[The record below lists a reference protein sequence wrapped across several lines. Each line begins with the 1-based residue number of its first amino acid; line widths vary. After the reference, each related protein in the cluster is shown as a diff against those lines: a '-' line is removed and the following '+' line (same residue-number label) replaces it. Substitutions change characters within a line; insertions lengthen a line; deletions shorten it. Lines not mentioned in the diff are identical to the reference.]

1 MVFFI
6 GECLELV
13 VSKVINNNIVSCI
26 GDDGHEVIAMGRGL
40 GFFCRPGTE
49 ITPSRVE
56 KTFSVDTENS
66 ERAKKLLSSLPEKHI
81 DISMKII
88 EYAGQI
94 LGCRL
99 NDNVYITL
107 TDHISFAISRHLE
120 GASMGSALMSEVKVF
135 YPREYTIGK
144 YAVSMIR
151 EELGVS
157 LPEDEA
163 CSIALHI
170 TNAEFSTNLN
180 QIVRITKAIGDI
192 RDIITRETGLDSFDG
207 IAGSEFI
214 SFLKFFVFRC
224 FSEEKSDIDDG
235 GRLMRLAEGLGGEL
249 VGVSSR
255 IVEYIEE
262 NTKRGVSLMDRAFLA
277 VNIYWFGEYTRR
289 NQDGTF

>member
-1 MVFFI
+1 M
-6 GECLELV
+6 V
-13 VSKVINNNIVSCI
+13 VSKVINNNIVSCV
-26 GDDGHEVIAMGRGL
+26 GADGHEVIAMGRGL
-40 GFFCRPGTE
+40 GFFSRPGTE
-49 ITPSRVE
+49 INPSRIE

-81 DISMKII
+81 EISMKII

-120 GASMGSALMSEVKVF
+120 GANMGSALMSEVKVF

-224 FSEEKSDIDDG
+224 FSEEKVDIDDG
-235 GRLMRLAEGLGGEL
+235 GRLMGLAEGLDEAL
-249 VGVSSR
+249 VGVSGK
-255 IVEYIEE
+255 IVEYIEK
-262 NTKRGVSLMDRAFLA
+262 NAKRGVSSMDRAFLA
-277 VNIYWFGEYTRR
+277 LNIYWFGEYTRR